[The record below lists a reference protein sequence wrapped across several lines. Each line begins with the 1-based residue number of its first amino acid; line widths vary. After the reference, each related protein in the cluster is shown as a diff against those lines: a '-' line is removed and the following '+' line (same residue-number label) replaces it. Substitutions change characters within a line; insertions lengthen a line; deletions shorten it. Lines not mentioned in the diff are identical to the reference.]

1 MEKYIGIVTHV
12 ISRFLPMESS
22 TGVIAPKGYPFPHGL
37 EPRGPLLRPP
47 RPTAGCEQCVLDNHV
62 RVWESRNH
70 QPLERRSLGF
80 LGQGLEPGRNTVF
93 PPVESRTCGKGYTGP
108 PAAFRTPGDAFPPWD
123 CAHPRGPSARKLRAG
138 RAAVSVGGHRPPR
151 TGWRICRG
159 EKSLLLTSLEAE
171 SLRKA
176 GHQGQILVSGGRF
189 LVSSPHGRERGRA
202 GREKQTDRQT

>member
-1 MEKYIGIVTHV
+1 MEKYIGIVMHV
-12 ISRFLPMESS
+12 ISRLLLMESS

-93 PPVESRTCGKGYTGP
+93 PPVESRTCGKGYRDHRLP
-108 PAAFRTPGDAFPPWD
+108 F
-123 CAHPRGPSARKLRAG
+123 
-138 RAAVSVGGHRPPR
+138 GHRGMPFLPG
-151 TGWRICRG
+151 TVPI
-159 EKSLLLTSLEAE
+159 LEVLAP
-171 SLRKA
+171 
-176 GHQGQILVSGGRF
+176 
-189 LVSSPHGRERGRA
+189 VSSVLGGPR
-202 GREKQTDRQT
+202 